1 LVWGAVGGFFGRRRD
16 SETSLKQMLAS
27 LNSLAVNLLRYSEM
41 RFFSPTYE
49 EERKFRLEM
58 SLSDLKDF
66 RAITDGLKGKLSPA
80 DLTRSVDVVR
90 SFAVISEAEGVGF
103 IELNLEPILR
113 SARWAIANIE
123 KASRR

>member
-1 LVWGAVGGFFGRRRD
+1 MVRFFGRGRD
-16 SETSLKQMLAS
+16 VETSLKQMLAC

-49 EERKFRLEM
+49 EERKLRLEM

-66 RAITDGLKGKLSPA
+66 RALTDGLKRKLSPQ

-90 SFAVISEAEGVGF
+90 SFAIISEAEGVGF
-103 IELNLEPILR
+103 VESNLEPILR

-123 KASRR
+123 KSSRG